1 MNKLLMFCFLI
12 LLMFSFTLTAEVPYD
27 SYLYN
32 RWMETIEVP
41 HSYVPEEVYF
51 GGDMGIGNFSSPA
64 GLFVQQSTGE
74 IYIADS
80 GNNRIVRL
88 DRNMAVLSVYEGF
101 NDPQDVYVTEDDEIY
116 IADSGNSQLVQ
127 LNKDGSLVRIIP
139 KPVSDLIP
147 EDFYFYPQK
156 LVVDKSKRIYIVAQ
170 GVNEGLIELSG
181 DGVFKAFFGASR
193 VDVNRTDYL
202 WKLFSS
208 QEQRRSMARFVP
220 TVYNNLILDSKGFL
234 FVTTSAIQEESILNA
249 IYRYTDRDKVTPV
262 RRLNPKGDDILRRET
277 DWFPPLGDIRFS
289 TRDSS
294 VPGPSSFGDVCV
306 SEEGIYHVLDLRR
319 GRVFTYDPDGI
330 LLSIFGG
337 TGSRKG
343 LVKKPTA
350 IELLDGKILLLD
362 AGNGSLNSYHL
373 TEYGM
378 NVQNALEAY
387 YKGRYDES
395 RIYWEKVLKQNA
407 NMEWAYWGIGNA
419 LYRKDEYKEAM
430 EEFAVVRRAEPFS
443 KAFKYHR
450 KEVLEQ
456 YFGWIFAAI
465 VISLIA
471 LKLLRRKLRKQQD

>member
-1 MNKLLMFCFLI
+1 MNKRILFLLLI
-12 LLMFSFTLTAEVPYD
+12 TLMFSFQLAADVPYD

-32 RWMETIEVP
+32 RWMETVEVP
-41 HSYVPEEVYF
+41 HSYVPDEVYF
-51 GGDMGIGNFSSPA
+51 GGQMGIGDFSSPA
-64 GLFVQQSTGE
+64 GLFVQSRTGE
-74 IYIADS
+74 VFIADS

-88 DRNMAVLSVYEGF
+88 DRSFRVLSVYEGF

-116 IADSGNSQLVQ
+116 VADSGNSQLVE
-127 LNKDGSLVRIIP
+127 LRKDGTQVRIIP
-139 KPVSDLIP
+139 KPQSDLIP
-147 EDFYFYPQK
+147 EDFYYYPQK
-156 LVVDKSKRIYIVAQ
+156 LVVDKSKRIYVVAQ

-220 TVYNNLILDSKGFL
+220 TVYNNLTIDSDGFL
-234 FVTTSAIQEESILNA
+234 FVTTSAIKEESILNA
-249 IYRYTDRDKVTPV
+249 IYRNTERDKVTPV

-294 VPGPSSFGDVCV
+294 IPGPSSFGDICV
-306 SEEGIYHVLDLRR
+306 SEDGIYHVLDMRR

-337 TGSRKG
+337 IGSRKG
-343 LVKKPTA
+343 LVKKPAA
-350 IELLDGKILLLD
+350 IELLDGRILVLD
-362 AGNGSLNSYHL
+362 GGNGSLNTYRL
-373 TEYGM
+373 TDYGQ

-395 RIYWEKVLKQNA
+395 KTYWELVLKQNS

-419 LYRKDEYKEAM
+419 LYRKDDYREAM
-430 EEFAVVRRAEPFS
+430 EEFQVVRRAEPFS
-443 KAFKYHR
+443 RAFKYHR

-456 YFGWIFAAI
+456 NFGWIFAAI
-465 VISLIA
+465 VIPIIL
-471 LKLLRRKLRKQQD
+471 LKLLRRKSRKKQD